1 MKEELLRVEN
11 LAVTFEMY
19 QGKLSKRYVQGIK
32 DISLSIYTG
41 EILAVVGASGSGK
54 SLLAHAIMGL
64 LPYNSTVE
72 GKIFYKG
79 EPLTPKQQELYRGSE
94 LALVPQSIT
103 YLDPTMKVG
112 KQVIGLTGTMAEQ
125 ETVFAKLA
133 LHEGVSRMYPF
144 ELSGGMAR
152 RVLVSTAL
160 ISHAQFIVADEPT
173 PGMEMKDAVQ
183 ALQMFRDMANE
194 GKSCMLI
201 THDLDL
207 AIHVAD
213 RVAVFYDGRL
223 IDVTEARNF
232 QSPELLT
239 HPYTRALFNALPQN
253 EFRDYSKAEVEQFL
267 MTKEGYDVRH

>member
-1 MKEELLRVEN
+1 
-11 LAVTFEMY
+11 
-19 QGKLSKRYVQGIK
+19 
-32 DISLSIYTG
+32 
-41 EILAVVGASGSGK
+41 
-54 SLLAHAIMGL
+54 
-64 LPYNSTVE
+64 
-72 GKIFYKG
+72 
-79 EPLTPKQQELYRGSE
+79 
-94 LALVPQSIT
+94 
-103 YLDPTMKVG
+103 
-112 KQVIGLTGTMAEQ
+112 
-125 ETVFAKLA
+125 
-133 LHEGVSRMYPF
+133 
-144 ELSGGMAR
+144 
-152 RVLVSTAL
+152 
-160 ISHAQFIVADEPT
+160 
-173 PGMEMKDAVQ
+173 MKDAVQ